1 MWGCCAVP
9 MFADWLGSLAGI
21 SEVERFNPMKRLYYL
36 GKEVDTKCCSRL
48 ERRGK

>member
-9 MFADWLGSLAGI
+9 MFADWLEGLAGI
-21 SEVERFNPMKRLYYL
+21 SQVERFNPMKRRYYL
-36 GKEVDTKCCSRL
+36 GTVVDTKCCSRL